1 MSQENVEI
9 VRAAYDAYN
18 RGDLDAVLSYAA
30 PHFEL
35 DWSRGVG
42 PNAGVHKLD
51 QARRFFEDFGDTF
64 ESIRIEPKEFIE
76 ADDDVIVPQTGFTR
90 GRDGIETT
98 ARITLVWTI
107 RDGAIVRICLYQ
119 DKGDALE
126 AAGLSE

>member
-1 MSQENVEI
+1 MSQENVEV

-30 PHFEL
+30 PDFEL

-42 PNAGVHKLD
+42 PQRGVYQLD
-51 QARRFFEDFGDTF
+51 QARPFFDDFGDIF

-76 ADDDVIVPQTGFTR
+76 VDDDVIVPQTGYTR

-119 DKGDALE
+119 DKQDALE
-126 AAGLSE
+126 AAGLRE

>member
-1 MSQENVEI
+1 M
-9 VRAAYDAYN
+9 
-18 RGDLDAVLSYAA
+18 LSYAA
-30 PHFEL
+30 PDFEL

-42 PNAGVHKLD
+42 PQRGVYKLD
-51 QARRFFEDFGDTF
+51 QARPFFDDFGDIF

-76 ADDDVIVPQTGFTR
+76 VDDDVIVPQAGYTR

-119 DKGDALE
+119 DKQDALE